1 VNEFSNYTNALFVGE
16 PTAENINFYGD
27 TRMVELPKT
36 GIPVFLSFAWWQDKP
51 QWENADWLAPQLAV
65 DMSFEEYKTNKDPV
79 LEACLNFNDKD
90 VVLDP
95 VARLK
100 ELFIAGKLDEVE
112 KEAKKMVDDSK
123 YRYYNFETK
132 FNDAGYNML
141 NGNQT
146 DAALFVFQLNTKLF
160 PKSANAWDSFAE
172 ANWKA
177 KKIDKAIEY
186 YNKAIELDPHGVTG
200 DNSRNM
206 LKKIQAEKRN

>member
-27 TRMVELPKT
+27 TRRVDLPKT

-65 DMSFEEYKTNKDPV
+65 DMSFDDYKSNKDPV
-79 LEACLNFNDKD
+79 LDACLNFNEKD

-95 VARLK
+95 VARLR
-100 ELFIAGKLDEVE
+100 ELFIAGKMNEVE
-112 KEAKKMVDDSK
+112 KEATKMVADPK

-146 DAALFVFQLNTKLF
+146 DAALFIFQLITKLF
-160 PKSANAWDSFAE
+160 PGSANAWDSFAE

-177 KKIDKAIEY
+177 KKTDKAIEY

-206 LKKIQAEKRN
+206 LKKIQAEKGN